1 MLADGEIVGDG
12 SWNLT
17 IYVTDLNEKRTMVVK
32 GDMHIGGV
40 MLKLTES
47 FGKDFKKDWSD
58 HALWWPTRNKW
69 LSRPKHTLDQYGV
82 HADAAL
88 HFTPM
93 HKPLRIQLPD
103 LRYIDCKIDF
113 SIDTFSAVMQ
123 LCKSLGI
130 RHPEEL
136 SLCYPLEPS
145 HLKQNYQNLKEAKK
159 IKSVQAPDTNTFI
172 AATRGSS
179 NSLDRSLAC
188 PATPPPPRSL
198 SATPVASQQNGTLRR
213 YGGHIYSTQSDG
225 SSDGGYCGTPPRA
238 ASLDALDSLAELS
251 LADSP
256 LEPDSQSRESLLT
269 PKSLMERARMNVGWL
284 DSSLSIMEQYVREWD
299 TLQLRFKF
307 YSFFDLTP
315 RAQDASRLNQL
326 YQQARWQI
334 LNQEVHCTEEEMLL
348 FAALQLQ
355 IELQTLAGGGVDA
368 NDGSQG
374 TGASAA
380 PEDEIDAALSELQ
393 VQLEGGPPAR
403 PDITHVP
410 ELAGYLKYR
419 GRQRFTLR
427 AYKRGWVSCR
437 DGVLRIHASRDAA
450 ARGDTPS
457 YAVELRGAEVT
468 PDAHPAS
475 GRYGIKLEVPAEDTM
490 HEMWLKCENE
500 DQYAE
505 WVAAC
510 RLGSRG
516 RSLAD
521 SAFSS
526 EAAAVKTLLALQRP
540 QPAAALNQHSL
551 PHLDHLQPEN
561 YLAPRFLKKLKSKF
575 TQRVLESHANVKDLP
590 LLEAKL
596 QYIKTWQNLPDYGQ
610 TLFVVRFMG
619 HRKDEIISIANNR
632 IMRLDPNTGDH
643 IKTWRFST
651 MKAWNVNWEIKHMM
665 VQFEEGNIIFSV
677 QSADC
682 KVVHEFIG
690 GYIFLSM
697 RSKDANQ
704 TLDEELFHKLTGGW
718 T

>member
-17 IYVTDLNEKRTMVVK
+17 IYVTDLSEKRTMVVK

-113 SIDTFSAVMQ
+113 SIDTFSAVIQ
-123 LCKSLGI
+123 LCKHLGI

-136 SLCYPLEPS
+136 SLCYPLEQS
-145 HLKQNYQNLKEAKK
+145 HLKQNYQNLKEAKR
-159 IKSVQAPDTNTFI
+159 IKSTHAPDTNTFI

-179 NSLDRSLAC
+179 NSLDKSNGHC

-238 ASLDALDSLAELS
+238 ASMDALDSLSELS

-256 LEPDSQSRESLLT
+256 IQPDSQSRESLLT

-284 DSSLSIMEQYVREWD
+284 DSSLSIMEQYVREFD
-299 TLQLRFKF
+299 ILQLRFKF
-307 YSFFDLTP
+307 YSFFDLTA
-315 RAQDASRLNQL
+315 RSQDASRLNQL

-348 FAALQLQ
+348 FAALQVQ
-355 IELQTLAGGGVDA
+355 IELQTLAGGSIDA
-368 NDGSQG
+368 ADGAHNLS
-374 TGASAA
+374 ASA

-393 VQLEGGPPAR
+393 AQLEGGPPAR

-410 ELAGYLKYR
+410 ELAGYLKYLKPK
-419 GRQRFTLR
+419 RFTLK

-437 DGVLRIHASRDAA
+437 DGTLRFHSSRDAA
-450 ARGDTPS
+450 TRGEMPS
-457 YAVELRGAEVT
+457 YSVELRGAEVT

-475 GRYGIKLEVPAEDTM
+475 GRYSIKLEVPADDAM

-500 DQYAE
+500 EQYAE

-521 SAFSS
+521 AAFTT

-540 QPAAALNQHSL
+540 QPGAALSQQHV
-551 PHLDHLQPEN
+551 PHLDRLNPEN
-561 YLAPRFLKKLKSKF
+561 YLAPRFLKKLKGKF

-619 HRKDEIISIANNR
+619 HRKDELISIANNR

>member
-1 MLADGEIVGDG
+1 MLPL
-12 SWNLT
+12 S
-17 IYVTDLNEKRTMVVK
+17 
-32 GDMHIGGV
+32 
-40 MLKLTES
+40 
-47 FGKDFKKDWSD
+47 DFKKDWSD

-69 LSRPKHTLDQYGV
+69 LSRPRHTLDQCGV

-113 SIDTFSAVMQ
+113 SIDTFSAVVH

-136 SLCYPLEPS
+136 SLCYPLEAS
-145 HLKQNYQNLKEAKK
+145 HLKQNYQNLKEAKRLR
-159 IKSVQAPDTNTFI
+159 SSAPPDTNTFI

-179 NSLDRSLAC
+179 NSLDRSNGC
-188 PATPPPPRSL
+188 PATPPPPRSQ
-198 SATPVASQQNGTLRR
+198 SATPVASNGTLRR

-238 ASLDALDSLAELS
+238 ASLDTLDVLADLS

-269 PKSLMERARMNVGWL
+269 PKTLVERARMNVGWL
-284 DSSLSIMEQYVREWD
+284 DSSLSIMEQYIREWD

-307 YSFFDLTP
+307 YSFFDLTA
-315 RAQDASRLNQL
+315 RSQDAPRLNQL

-355 IELQTLAGGGVDA
+355 IELQTLAGGSADA
-368 NDGSQG
+368 ADG
-374 TGASAA
+374 AAPHSANSTA
-380 PEDEIDAALSELQ
+380 PEDEIDAALSQLET
-393 VQLEGGPPAR
+393 QLEGGPPAR
-403 PDITHVP
+403 ADITHVP
-410 ELAGYLKYR
+410 ELAAHLKYLR
-419 GRQRFTLR
+419 PKRFTLK

-437 DGVLRIHASRDAA
+437 DGILRIHSSRDAA
-450 ARGDTPS
+450 ARGEAPS
-457 YAVELRGAEVT
+457 YSGELRGAEVT

-475 GRYGIKLEVPAEDTM
+475 GRYSIKLEVPSEDAM
-490 HEMWLKCENE
+490 NEIWLKCENE

-521 SAFSS
+521 AAFAG
-526 EAAAVKTLLALQRP
+526 EAAAVRGLLRLQRP
-540 QPAAALNQHSL
+540 QPAAALSQHSV

-561 YLAPRFLKKLKSKF
+561 YVAPRVLKRLKGKF

-610 TLFVVRFMG
+610 MLFVVRFMG

-643 IKTWRFST
+643 LKTWRYST

-704 TLDEELFHKLTGGW
+704 ILDEELFHKLTGGW
-718 T
+718 S

>member
-1 MLADGEIVGDG
+1 
-12 SWNLT
+12 
-17 IYVTDLNEKRTMVVK
+17 MVVK

-40 MLKLTES
+40 MLKLVES
-47 FGKDFKKDWSD
+47 LGITKDWSD
-58 HALWWPTRNKW
+58 HALWWPQRNRW
-69 LSRPKHTLDQYGV
+69 LARARSTLDQYGV
-82 HADAAL
+82 HADAVL

-93 HKPLRIQLPD
+93 HKPLRVQLPD
-103 LRYIDCKIDF
+103 LRYVDCRIDF
-113 SIDTFSAVMQ
+113 SINTFSAVVQ
-123 LCKSLGI
+123 LCKTLGI

-136 SLCYPLEPS
+136 SLCIPLEAN
-145 HLKQNYQNLKEAKK
+145 HLKQNYQN
-159 IKSVQAPDTNTFI
+159 IKDVKRMKNSVAPDTNTFI

-179 NSLDRSLAC
+179 NSLDRSNGIS
-188 PATPPPPRSL
+188 TPPPPRSL
-198 SATPVASQQNGTLRR
+198 SATPVTSQQNGTLKR
-213 YGGHIYSTQSDG
+213 YGAPIYSTQSDG

-238 ASLDALDSLAELS
+238 ASLDDFGDLSLAE
-251 LADSP
+251 SP
-256 LEPDSQSRESLLT
+256 NTDQCRESLLT
-269 PKSLMERARMNVGWL
+269 PKTLLERARMNVGWL
-284 DSSLSIMEQYVREWD
+284 DSSLSIMEQGVREWD

-307 YSFFDLTP
+307 YSYFDLTP
-315 RAQDASRLNQL
+315 RQCDAPRLNQL

-355 IELQTLAGGGVDA
+355 VELQAASGVGTDTIDNGLIPPSPGG
-368 NDGSQG
+368 
-374 TGASAA
+374 A

-393 VQLEGGPPAR
+393 AQLEGGPPPHA
-403 PDITHVP
+403 DIMKIP
-410 ELAGYLKYR
+410 ELAGYLKYLR
-419 GRQRFTLR
+419 PKRFTLR

-437 DGVLRIHASRDAA
+437 DGILRIHSSREAA
-450 ARGDTPS
+450 ARGDKPQLS
-457 YAVELRGAEVT
+457 AQLRGAEVT

-475 GRYGIKLEVPAEDTM
+475 QRYQIKLELPADDGM
-490 HEMWLKCENE
+490 HELLLRCDNE

-521 SAFSS
+521 AGFAA
-526 EAAAVKTLLALQRP
+526 EADGVRALLALQRP
-540 QPAAALNQHSL
+540 KPGAALSQPPHMP
-551 PHLDHLQPEN
+551 PHL
-561 YLAPRFLKKLKSKF
+561 YIAPRFIKKLKNKLP
-575 TQRVLESHANVKDLP
+575 QRVMESHANVKDLS

-596 QYIKTWQNLPDYGQ
+596 QYIKAWQSLPDYGQ
-610 TLFVVRFMG
+610 TLFIVRFMG
-619 HRKDEIISIANNR
+619 HRKDELISIAHNR

-651 MKAWNVNWEIKHMM
+651 MKAWNVNWDLKHMM

-704 TLDEELFHKLTGGW
+704 TLNEELFHKLTGGW